1 MSTKQVSRMR
11 LKCLIFGWIATML
24 LGVSDANASILTL
37 YDGSSGVTPAGF
49 TPQQLNFFSVAGGTE
64 TYRPAEQATELQTT
78 TVQYAGYSNF
88 TPAGALVNANFPLL
102 DRLAGYQIKFT
113 MNLLEESHNSDSRA
127 GFSLLAVS
135 SDAAAG
141 ALASIEIGIQGDRI
155 FSQETGFTTGESAAF
170 DAQSKGYV
178 DYELD
183 VKGSTYSF
191 KADGAQ
197 LLTGSL
203 RDYTSWDSG
212 PLPDPYEIPNFIFF
226 GDNTTSAAATIY
238 FKSAHLVQPVPEPDS
253 ILILS
258 LCLGGVLLYRVIQGR
273 RPPASC
279 PQISAGSRP
288 LH

>member
-1 MSTKQVSRMR
+1 MPTTQASLMPLQ
-11 LKCLIFGWIATML
+11 CLMFVLIAML
-24 LGVSDANASILTL
+24 ILGVSSAKASILTL
-37 YDGSSGVTPAGF
+37 YDGSSGVTPDGF
-49 TPQQLNFFSVAGGTE
+49 TPQQLNFFSVGGGTE
-64 TYRPAEQATELQTT
+64 TYRPAEEATELQTT

-88 TPAGALVNANFPLL
+88 TPAGALVNPNFPLL
-102 DRLAGYQIKFT
+102 NRLSGYQIKFT
-113 MNLLEESHNSDSRA
+113 MNLLEESHISDSRA

-141 ALASIEIGIQGDRI
+141 ALASIEIGIQSDRV
-155 FSQETGFTTGESAAF
+155 FSQETGFTTGEFAAF

-183 VKGSTYSF
+183 VQGSTYRF
-191 KADGAQ
+191 KADGVQ

-238 FKSAHLVQPVPEPDS
+238 FKSAHLVQPVPEPES

-258 LCLGGVLLYRVIQGR
+258 LCLSGVLLYRGIQGR
-273 RPPASC
+273 RPVSC
-279 PQISAGSRP
+279 HQISAGKPTS
-288 LH
+288 H